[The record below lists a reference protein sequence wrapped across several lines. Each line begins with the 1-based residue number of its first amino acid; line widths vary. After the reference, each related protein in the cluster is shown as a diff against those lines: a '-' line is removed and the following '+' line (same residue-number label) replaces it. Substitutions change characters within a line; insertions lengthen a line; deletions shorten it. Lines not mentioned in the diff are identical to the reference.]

1 MLERNVARVIKR
13 YPNRR
18 LYDVDASRYV
28 NLNDLRLLVID
39 GIKFQVVAEKTQED
53 QTKSVLM
60 QIFLELEMGDQPLF
74 SDQSLKNLIVLNSTL
89 SNEMAKSYLS
99 KSFAAFNQNVNKKS
113 KLLVDPISVYKCQL
127 KK

>member
-1 MLERNVARVIKR
+1 MLESNTVRLIRR

-18 LYDVDASRYV
+18 LYDVNASRYV
-28 NLNDLRLLVID
+28 NLNDLRLLAID
-39 GIKFQVVAEKTQED
+39 GVKFQVVVEKTQED

-60 QIFLELEMGDQPLF
+60 QIFLELEMGGQPLF

-99 KSFAAFNQNVNKKS
+99 RSFAAFNKNVK
-113 KLLVDPISVYKCQL
+113 
-127 KK
+127 